1 MVVNAYL
8 NVTQEQWEEIKKKYV
23 EPNMYHI
30 VSNSKRKCKRCD
42 DCKMYN
48 PCSTYEGFCLETNEL
63 VDGNSTCES
72 WYQKQ
77 RSYWREII
85 MWTPCDEP
93 IEEYNEETGKMET
106 RFVPMH
112 ILTSDMKMKCV
123 ETAVDLVQMNER

>member
-48 PCSTYEGFCLETNEL
+48 PCSTYEGFWLETNEL

-123 ETAVDLVQMNER
+123 ETAVDLAQMNER

>member
-77 RSYWREII
+77 RSYWRKII